1 MLHWLHSRPFVPYLY
16 RAISIFFHNAASRP
30 IAEVFEIYKSIMKAA
45 IFYFCFHHGGFPT
58 YALVLDA
65 GKQVC
70 SHRSPP
76 PLACNTCM
84 EPGAGCLIT
93 IQPCTSL

>member
-16 RAISIFFHNAASRP
+16 RAISIFFHDAASRP

-76 PLACNTCM
+76 PWHATHAWNL
-84 EPGAGCLIT
+84 ERGAL
-93 IQPCTSL
+93 